1 MQSFYSKLKS
11 VFKSDGSESNCCAW
25 ATLKKIAVPAGVWE
39 KNCTLGFLLLGFQI
53 ATFPHSSRQ
62 CFFAVL
68 ASHKKVQFIAC
79 IWVVLLLLGGAER
92 KKTTQNFMGNLQYF
106 SSSFKAQFMTISQA
120 YQLDILL
127 KTQAEKTKTQEHE
140 HQNSRIFLQK
150 LSIPAILYH
159 VYA

>member
-1 MQSFYSKLKS
+1 MSLITFSEDLTNNSCKVFYSKLKS

-79 IWVVLLLLGGAER
+79 IWVVLLLLGGAEG
-92 KKTTQNFMGNLQYF
+92 KKTTQKFMGNLQYF
-106 SSSFKAQFMTISQA
+106 SSYFRAQFLTITS
-120 YQLDILL
+120 LISGFFLML
-127 KTQAEKTKTQEHE
+127 KSMQCK
-140 HQNSRIFLQK
+140 QK
-150 LSIPAILYH
+150 Y
-159 VYA
+159 

>member
-62 CFFAVL
+62 CFLLRWQATKRCNLLPAYELFC
-68 ASHKKVQFIAC
+68 FY
-79 IWVVLLLLGGAER
+79 WVGPRE
-92 KKTTQNFMGNLQYF
+92 KTTQKFMGNLQYF
-106 SSSFKAQFMTISQA
+106 SSYFRAQFLTITS
-120 YQLDILL
+120 LISGFFLML
-127 KTQAEKTKTQEHE
+127 KFMQCKQKHKSNESTK
-140 HQNSRIFLQK
+140 K
-150 LSIPAILYH
+150 AIKS
-159 VYA
+159 AK